1 VSSTILAFS
10 SQAVRALDKTNYPLV
25 KFWNKASWKKHMK
38 DTKDMTTVNQKAPKK
53 GNTQAADGENV
64 TMQFIE
70 DANGRMIVRHRAG
83 EIRKHAHSI
92 FNDIAKWTTPPGTWG
107 GVSSVMQ
114 DYYISRCIFVFQKC
128 STAIWTGKL
137 RRSCLRPIHT
147 GILRSQFS
155 RVHDP
160 LCPLRQNQRGK
171 RRRH

>member
-1 VSSTILAFS
+1 
-10 SQAVRALDKTNYPLV
+10 
-25 KFWNKASWKKHMK
+25 MK

-147 GILRSQFS
+147 GILRSQLQHPSNLKLTHHLEPTLIS